1 MKELKRLYNLYKIA
15 TEAADL
21 ADKAWEKDPENEE
34 LEKAFDDFYK
44 EQHEASEALTEAIE
58 AFTKGQVSKKTART
72 ILVMNPKKFDELMNK
87 IA

>member
-1 MKELKRLYNLYKIA
+1 MNELKKLYELYKIA

-21 ADKAWEKDPENEE
+21 ADEAWSKDPENEE

-44 EQHEASEALTEAIE
+44 SQHEATEALTEAIE
-58 AFTKGQVSKKTART
+58 IFTKGQVSKKTART
-72 ILVMNPKKFDELMNK
+72 ILVMNTKKFDELMEK

>member
-21 ADKAWEKDPENEE
+21 ADKAWENDPENEE
-34 LEKAFDDFYK
+34 LEKAFDDFYT
-44 EQHEASEALTEAIE
+44 EQHEATEALTEAIE

-72 ILVMNPKKFDELMNK
+72 ILVMNPKKFEELMNK